1 MLSTNENISR
11 ARISKIPPAATLTL
25 TPAFPLVG
33 EDGPPDVFPVAEWV
47 AVDAGLVELVWCV
60 DSAGGTVLVGE
71 EDMAVDEDMVAG
83 QEETAADEPATQ

>member
-1 MLSTNENISR
+1 ML
-11 ARISKIPPAATLTL
+11 
-25 TPAFPLVG
+25 
-33 EDGPPDVFPVAEWV
+33 PVAEWV

-71 EDMAVDEDMVAG
+71 EDMAVDEEMPVGEDMVAG